1 MLVHT
6 DAFLGIQ
13 FPWWYSILELG
24 QGTLRVQWACEK
36 FSKNLTYC
44 SCEACS
50 SHVRQHANLQSQWPL
65 HLVAWPPLIP
75 WKPSAQKEGCIVLHL
90 CVLSVEAQSVNPSQ
104 GCLLCG
110 THNRNPGWKVGTR
123 LWSHLSEMKNHAPS
137 DTVQITSLYDTLD
150 FTTHQQSTK
159 ISPKTT
165 ELQYKIGN
173 RSQRGVYKRV
183 LCPAVHTPGGVTDDT
198 RLQNTRKPCVWL
210 SIQE

>member
-1 MLVHT
+1 M
-6 DAFLGIQ
+6 
-13 FPWWYSILELG
+13 
-24 QGTLRVQWACEK
+24 
-36 FSKNLTYC
+36 LTY
-44 SCEACS
+44 
-50 SHVRQHANLQSQWPL
+50 SQWPL

-75 WKPSAQKEGCIVLHL
+75 WKPSPQKEACIVLYL

-104 GCLLCG
+104 GCLPCG
-110 THNRNPGWKVGTR
+110 AHNRNLGWKVGTRLAETMVTHNRNPGWKVGTR

-198 RLQNTRKPCVWL
+198 RLQDTRKPCVWL